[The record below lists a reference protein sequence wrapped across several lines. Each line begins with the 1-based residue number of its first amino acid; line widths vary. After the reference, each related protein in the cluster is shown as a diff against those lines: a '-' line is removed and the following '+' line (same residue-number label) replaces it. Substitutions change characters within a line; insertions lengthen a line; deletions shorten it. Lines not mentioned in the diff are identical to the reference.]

1 MDATETL
8 ALKTLS
14 EFNPPNLGDER
25 HLDLFL
31 DFLLTVALP
40 SGIGLILAFCMA
52 MCMCSSGSS
61 RKRKL
66 ESDDEQYS
74 RYESVRRASL
84 SLRHMSQKRDTPL
97 MNNEHCMTLDR
108 DHRHRR
114 GFRPRDACQSAPGT
128 LQRQHRQRAHSDS
141 QPPPPA
147 YSPPPQYPGN
157 EDDPFNYD
165 DIPMQELPG
174 RGHINTGA
182 STYNGYMTR

>member
-1 MDATETL
+1 MDSTETL
-8 ALKTLS
+8 ALKTMS
-14 EFNPPNLGDER
+14 EFNPPNYGDER

-31 DFLLTVALP
+31 DFLLTVVLP

-61 RKRKL
+61 R
-66 ESDDEQYS
+66 EQYS

-97 MNNEHCMTLDR
+97 MNNDQCMTLDR

-128 LQRQHRQRAHSDS
+128 LQRQHRWRLSVPSPSLLPTAPHPSIRTMKMTPS
-141 QPPPPA
+141 IMTTSRCKSYLVTATSTLVPPPITA
-147 YSPPPQYPGN
+147 
-157 EDDPFNYD
+157 
-165 DIPMQELPG
+165 
-174 RGHINTGA
+174 T
-182 STYNGYMTR
+182 